1 MNNRLFGGSKK
12 ATTYNYNSNFQ
23 TKALNDIID
32 IYIPLAFNNDINS
45 ILEKNNINFFNRIRF
60 TLNIHK
66 LVAKDL
72 IKNNLF

>member
-1 MNNRLFGGSKK
+1 MG
-12 ATTYNYNSNFQ
+12 
-23 TKALNDIID
+23 LNVSIIKDIID
-32 IYIPLAFNNDINS
+32 IYIPLAFNNDIKS